1 MIVLSLERALEEIQK
16 VCPDAEIKRAT
27 RYFPGGELVIKATP
41 NSKAMDLALEE
52 VTANFSNIVGISG
65 SADHR
70 YAKFYKFDLE
80 ILK

>member
-1 MIVLSLERALEEIQK
+1 MVVLSLERALEEIKK
-16 VCPDAEIKRAT
+16 VCPDSEIKTAT

-41 NSKAMDLALEE
+41 NSKDMDLALEDLMSE
-52 VTANFSNIVGISG
+52 FSNIVGICL

-70 YAKFYKFDLE
+70 YAKFYKFDLD

>member
-16 VCPDAEIKRAT
+16 VCPEAEIKRAT

-52 VTANFSNIVGISG
+52 VTANF
-65 SADHR
+65 
-70 YAKFYKFDLE
+70 
-80 ILK
+80 